1 MIKNKWNIQIR
12 KHKEDR
18 MNRKRALRLLLVA
31 ATAAAI
37 AIAVTYTAKVIA
49 EDWHGKIGAAQVEK
63 LDPDECVGGG
73 SGGECYGEPPECD
86 PNTEC
91 CPE

>member
-1 MIKNKWNIQIR
+1 
-12 KHKEDR
+12 

-49 EDWHGKIGAAQVEK
+49 GDWHGKIAAAQMEK
-63 LDPDECVGGG
+63 LDQVLCVGFYGG
-73 SGGECYGEPPECD
+73 GDCLGELPECD
-86 PNTEC
+86 PQTEC
-91 CPE
+91 CTE